1 MQRGSCCSKEV
12 SEHRK
17 KNWTIN
23 VTNTRIEYMDMAQKW
38 IMINYQEITTVQ
50 ILRKVKRGHRMLL
63 LTINIEGGKGP
74 MFPKWEEWVK
84 MKNKYGFHKLAMKK
98 KVKVHWKSEKW

>member
-1 MQRGSCCSKEV
+1 MQRGSCCLKEV

-17 KNWTIN
+17 KNWTRN

-50 ILRKVKRGHRMLL
+50 ILRKVKREHRMLL
-63 LTINIEGGKGP
+63 PPINIEGGKGP
-74 MFPKWEEWVK
+74 IFPKW
-84 MKNKYGFHKLAMKK
+84 
-98 KVKVHWKSEKW
+98 